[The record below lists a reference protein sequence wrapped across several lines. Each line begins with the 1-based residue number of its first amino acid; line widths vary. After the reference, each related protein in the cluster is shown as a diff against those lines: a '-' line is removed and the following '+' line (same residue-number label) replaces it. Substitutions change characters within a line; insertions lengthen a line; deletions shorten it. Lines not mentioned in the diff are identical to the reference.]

1 MTEKE
6 IQARFLEPFEP
17 HEVKWRAG
25 ATSNNKAMA
34 LAYIDARAVMD
45 RLDDVVGMYNWR
57 CTHQRLS
64 NDQVACKLAVRINGE
79 WIEKEDVGSESQQ
92 PSEGDKTKAA
102 FSDSLKRAAVLFG
115 IGRYLY
121 RLPQQ
126 WVGYDPQRKRLTETP
141 KLPEW
146 ALPKGVAPGAT
157 QPTQSAPPPLAEPAP
172 ASKTAG
178 QPSNPPAI
186 PQNGFEFW
194 DLIRRREEELVK
206 RKLCKP
212 GELIAEIE
220 KDTQDYPSDLIAWSM
235 PQIERAYGLA
245 KALHRQFVGRQAH
258 ANAA

>member
-6 IQARFLEPFEP
+6 IQARFLEPFEAN
-17 HEVKWRAG
+17 EVKWRAG

-126 WVGYDPQRKRLTETP
+126 WVGFDPQKKRLTETP
-141 KLPEW
+141 RLPEW

-157 QPTQSAPPPLAEPAP
+157 REPSTPSPTSAPETKPATP
-172 ASKTAG
+172 SAASNA
-178 QPSNPPAI
+178 PAI

-212 GELIAEIE
+212 GELIAAIE